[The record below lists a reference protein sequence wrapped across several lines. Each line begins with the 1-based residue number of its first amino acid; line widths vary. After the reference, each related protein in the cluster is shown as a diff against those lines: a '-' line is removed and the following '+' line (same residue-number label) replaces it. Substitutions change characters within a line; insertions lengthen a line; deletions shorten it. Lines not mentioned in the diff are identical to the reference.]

1 MSWISIGVGVGG
13 AAIGGLSSYLGTQQ
27 QANALSG
34 LANAGF
40 RTPDFDRVI
49 DYLGGNWNVPALQNY
64 NPVSYTQG
72 FEQFLGQGKYAP
84 RINRMLRD
92 ITKRENRQFR
102 QDLKKITPNIRRD
115 IRTFSR
121 NTGDL
126 LRGEIPLS
134 VRGQIVDA
142 ANERAVLGGFGGSQV
157 NRNLVARDLGRT
169 SLDLMN
175 MGAAQLP
182 QVMAL
187 SERMNPVR
195 ASTLSYLMNPAQLF
209 STEIGQQQFAN
220 QVFNQNA
227 LNTSNIENQRA
238 RMVAELMGQQAVA
251 DATGFNTNNL
261 LGFQQA
267 MAPSPW
273 ISGISSGLGALASL
287 YGGGNAGFGA
297 GGFGVP
303 YSTVSGPYG
312 STYMGTMDNLP
323 VFQPALA

>member
-1 MSWISIGVGVGG
+1 MSWITIGVGVGG
-13 AAIGGLSSYLGTQQ
+13 AAIGGLGSYLGAQQ

-49 DYLGGNWNVPALQNY
+49 DYLGGNWSVPTLQNY
-64 NPVSYTQG
+64 NPVSYTEG
-72 FEQFLGQGKYAP
+72 FEQFLGSGKYFP
-84 RINRMLRD
+84 QMNRMLNR
-92 ITKRENRQFR
+92 ITDTENRQYR
-102 QDLKKITPNIRRD
+102 QDLDRATPRLRRD
-115 IRTFSR
+115 IRQFGR
-121 NTGDL
+121 NVSNL
-126 LRGEIPLS
+126 LDGRIPTS
-134 VRGQIVDA
+134 VQGQIRDA

-169 SLDLMN
+169 SLDLTN
-175 MGAAQLP
+175 MGASQLP
-182 QVMAL
+182 QVLAL

-195 ASTLSYLMNPAQLF
+195 ASSLNYLMTPQQLF

-267 MAPSPW
+267 MSPSPW
-273 ISGISSGLGALASL
+273 ISGISSGLGSLASL
-287 YGGGNAGFGA
+287 YGGGNVGFGA

-303 YSTVSGPYG
+303 SSTVSGPYG